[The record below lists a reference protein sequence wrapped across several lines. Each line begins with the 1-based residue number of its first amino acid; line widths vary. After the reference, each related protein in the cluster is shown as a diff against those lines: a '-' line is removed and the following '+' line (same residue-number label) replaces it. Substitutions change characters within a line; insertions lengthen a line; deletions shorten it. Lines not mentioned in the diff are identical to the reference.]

1 MNSNV
6 VIFEKHDG
14 IGKITL
20 NRPKALNALTIETFE
35 KLREYFIKAREDD
48 EVKILVLTG
57 AGRAFSAG
65 LDFSLLGSTL
75 LENLSKLRPFI
86 RMIQETI
93 NMLESMEKPSIA
105 AINGIAL
112 GGGTELALAC
122 DIRIASEDAT
132 FGLPEVCYGI
142 IPDLGGAQR
151 LPRVVGLGRAKEL
164 ILTGDIIDAQE
175 AWRIGLVNKV
185 VPKDELDNA
194 VKKMANKIMENGP
207 IAVGLGKMV
216 ADKSFDVDLKTIL
229 EYTVL
234 AQDICVR
241 TQDLVS
247 LYKKKLEKIKKEK

>member
-105 AINGIAL
+105 A
-112 GGGTELALAC
+112 
-122 DIRIASEDAT
+122 
-132 FGLPEVCYGI
+132 
-142 IPDLGGAQR
+142 
-151 LPRVVGLGRAKEL
+151 
-164 ILTGDIIDAQE
+164 
-175 AWRIGLVNKV
+175 
-185 VPKDELDNA
+185 
-194 VKKMANKIMENGP
+194 
-207 IAVGLGKMV
+207 
-216 ADKSFDVDLKTIL
+216 
-229 EYTVL
+229 
-234 AQDICVR
+234 
-241 TQDLVS
+241 
-247 LYKKKLEKIKKEK
+247 